1 MQAISIKIMSG
12 GLKMKAFYQMNHSEV
27 IKQLNSQTT
36 GLSSEDVSKQREK
49 YGSNQ
54 IEESKTVSPIMIFF
68 SQFKDFLVII
78 LVVAATVSA
87 MMGKLESTLVII
99 AVLFL
104 NALLGT
110 IQHIKAEQSLKSL
123 KALSTPSS
131 KVIRDGALI
140 EIPSTEVVVGDI
152 LIIEAGD
159 FIAADAR
166 IIECNSLQ
174 VNESA
179 LTGESVSVE
188 KIMESIDEEDV
199 AIGDQVNMVFSS
211 SHVTY
216 GRGKAVV
223 IGVGVNTEIGR
234 IAMHLQSAK
243 DKATPLQQ
251 NLDKFGKKLALMIII
266 ISGIIFGVSMYRGTP
281 VMDSLMFSISL
292 AVAAIPEA
300 LSSIVTIV
308 LALGTRKL
316 AEENA
321 IIRKLHSV
329 ESLGSISIICSD
341 KTGTLTQ
348 NKMTV
353 QKIFTN
359 NQLVDANEIDKTNKL
374 HYKLVMAGLLCSDA
388 VTTHENEIGDPTEI
402 ALVDFGERLH
412 LDELIVRENIPRLSE
427 LPFDSDRKLM
437 TTLQHIDGKAV
448 VFTKGAMDVL
458 LRRSTHIE
466 TIEGIKPITQS
477 DIDNYNKMNFK
488 LANEGLR
495 VLAFAWKEVQ
505 EETLTLAHEEEMIL
519 FGLVA
524 MIDPP
529 RAESKAAVE
538 SCIAAGIKPIMITG
552 DHKVTAAAIAKQ
564 IGILNDG
571 GQAVEGSD
579 IEHLTEDELI
589 ELVPKV
595 SVYARVSPEH
605 KIRIVSAWQ
614 SRGHVVAMTGDG
626 VNDAPALKRAD
637 IGIAMGITGT
647 EVAKDAA
654 SMVLTDDNF
663 STIVKAINNGRSIFG
678 NIKNAIRFLLAGNTA
693 GILAVVYSSI
703 VGLAAPFSPVHLL
716 FINLLT
722 DSLPAIAIGLEPPHG
737 SLMKNKPRD
746 AKKPILDRTFG
757 QQVIFEG
764 MIIAFVTMTAYY
776 LGAMNSGHGAGMT
789 MAFATLSLSRLIHG
803 LNCRFDEPLSFKTLF
818 VNPFSYM
825 ALAGGALL
833 LSLVLFVE
841 PLHKTFEISSLT
853 SRQYLSIVFLAVI
866 PLIFVQTIKR
876 IKMRIHK

>member
-1 MQAISIKIMSG
+1 MQKNYQIPYENVLKSFNSSI
-12 GLKMKAFYQMNHSEV
+12 
-27 IKQLNSQTT
+27 T
-36 GLSSEDVSKQREK
+36 GLSNEDIAKQRET

-54 IEESKTVSPIMIFF
+54 IEETKSESPIKVFI

-78 LVVAATVSA
+78 LMVAAVVSA
-87 MMGKLESTLVII
+87 MMGKWESTLVII
-99 AVLFL
+99 AVLIL

-110 IQHIKAEQSLKSL
+110 LQHIKAEQSLKSL
-123 KALSTPSS
+123 KALSAPNS
-131 KVIRDGALI
+131 KVMRDGRLVI
-140 EIPSTEVVVGDI
+140 IPSVEVVVGDI

-166 IIECNSLQ
+166 LIECNSLQ

-188 KIMESIDEEDV
+188 KSIAPINQDEV
-199 AIGDQVNMVFSS
+199 AIGDQVNMIFSS

-216 GRGKAVV
+216 GRGRAVV
-223 IGVGVNTEIGR
+223 TGVGASTEIGR
-234 IAMHLQSAK
+234 IASLLKSAQE
-243 DKATPLQQ
+243 KATPLQQ
-251 NLDKFGKKLALMIII
+251 NLDKFGKKLALLIII
-266 ISGIIFGVSMYRGTP
+266 LSSIIFGVSMYRGTP
-281 VMDSLMFSISL
+281 IMDSLMFSISL

-300 LSSIVTIV
+300 LSSIITIV

-329 ESLGSISIICSD
+329 ENLGSISIICSD

-359 NQLVDANEIDKTNKL
+359 HQLVDANEIDKENKL
-374 HYKLVMAGLLCSDA
+374 HHKLVVAGLLCSDA
-388 VTTHENEIGDPTEI
+388 VTLHGKEIGDPTEI
-402 ALVDFGERLH
+402 ALVDLGERLH

-437 TTLQHIDGKAV
+437 TTLQLIDGKTV
-448 VFTKGAMDVL
+448 VFTKGAIDVL
-458 LRRSTHIE
+458 INRSTHIE
-466 TIEGIKPITQS
+466 TAEGVRPITQT
-477 DIDNYNKMNFK
+477 DIDTYNQINFE

-495 VLAFAWKEVQ
+495 VLAFAWKEV
-505 EETLTLAHEEEMIL
+505 ETETLTLVHENEMTL

-524 MIDPP
+524 MMDPP
-529 RAESKAAVE
+529 RAESKGAVE

-552 DHKVTAAAIAKQ
+552 DHKVTAAAIARQ
-564 IGILNDG
+564 IGILNEG
-571 GQAVEGSD
+571 GQAIEGTD
-579 IEHLTEDELI
+579 IEHLTEEELI

-637 IGIAMGITGT
+637 VGIAMGITGT

-663 STIVKAINNGRSIFG
+663 STIVKAISNGRSIFG

-693 GILAVVYSSI
+693 GILAVVYALI
-703 VGLAAPFSPVHLL
+703 VGLEAPFLPVHLL

-737 SLMKNKPRD
+737 SLMKDKPRD
-746 AKKPILDRTFG
+746 AKKPILDMNFG
-757 QQVIFEG
+757 LQVLFEG

-776 LGAMNSGHGAGMT
+776 LGVMNSGHGAGMT
-789 MAFATLSLSRLIHG
+789 MAFATLSLSRLVHG
-803 LNCRFDEPLSFKTLF
+803 LNCRIDEPLSFKTLW
-818 VNPFSYM
+818 VNPYSYL
-825 ALAGGALL
+825 ALLGGALL
-833 LSLVLFVE
+833 LSIVLFLE
-841 PLHKTFEISSLT
+841 PLHKTFEISILS
-853 SRQYLSIVFLAVI
+853 SQQYISIGLLSII
-866 PLIFVQTIKR
+866 PLILVQIVKR
-876 IKMRIHK
+876 IIRMIHN

>member
-1 MQAISIKIMSG
+1 MQKNYQIPYENVLKSFNSSI
-12 GLKMKAFYQMNHSEV
+12 
-27 IKQLNSQTT
+27 T
-36 GLSSEDVSKQREK
+36 GLSNEDIAKQRET

-54 IEESKTVSPIMIFF
+54 IEETKSESPIKVFI

-78 LVVAATVSA
+78 LMVAAVVSA
-87 MMGKLESTLVII
+87 MMGKWESTLVII
-99 AVLFL
+99 AVLIL

-110 IQHIKAEQSLKSL
+110 LQHIKAEQSLKSL
-123 KALSTPSS
+123 KALSAPNS
-131 KVIRDGALI
+131 KVMRDGRLVI
-140 EIPSTEVVVGDI
+140 IPSVEVVVGDI

-166 IIECNSLQ
+166 LIECNSLQ

-188 KIMESIDEEDV
+188 KSIAPINQDEV
-199 AIGDQVNMVFSS
+199 AIGDQVNMIFSS

-216 GRGKAVV
+216 GRGRAVV
-223 IGVGVNTEIGR
+223 TGVGASTEIGR
-234 IAMHLQSAK
+234 IASLLKSAQE
-243 DKATPLQQ
+243 KATPLQQ

-266 ISGIIFGVSMYRGTP
+266 LSSIIFGVSMYRGTP
-281 VMDSLMFSISL
+281 IMDSLMFSISL

-300 LSSIVTIV
+300 LSSIITIV

-329 ESLGSISIICSD
+329 ENLGSISIICSD

-359 NQLVDANEIDKTNKL
+359 HQLVDANEIDKENKL
-374 HYKLVMAGLLCSDA
+374 HHKLVVAGLLCSDA
-388 VTTHENEIGDPTEI
+388 VTLHGKEIGDPTEI
-402 ALVDFGERLH
+402 ALVDLGERLH

-437 TTLQHIDGKAV
+437 TTLQLIDGKTV
-448 VFTKGAMDVL
+448 VFTKGAIDVL
-458 LRRSTHIE
+458 INRSTHIE
-466 TIEGIKPITQS
+466 TADGVRPITQT
-477 DIDNYNKMNFK
+477 DIDTYNQINFE

-495 VLAFAWKEVQ
+495 VLAFAWKEV
-505 EETLTLAHEEEMIL
+505 ETETLTLVHENEMTL

-524 MIDPP
+524 MMDPP
-529 RAESKAAVE
+529 RAESKGAVE

-552 DHKVTAAAIAKQ
+552 DHKVTAAAIARQ
-564 IGILNDG
+564 IGILNEG
-571 GQAVEGSD
+571 GQAIEGTD
-579 IEHLTEDELI
+579 IEHLTEEELI

-637 IGIAMGITGT
+637 VGIAMGITGT

-663 STIVKAINNGRSIFG
+663 STIVKAISNGRSIFG

-693 GILAVVYSSI
+693 GILAVVYALI
-703 VGLAAPFSPVHLL
+703 VGLEAPFLPVHLL

-737 SLMKNKPRD
+737 SLMKDKPRD
-746 AKKPILDRTFG
+746 AKKPILDMNFG
-757 QQVIFEG
+757 LQVLFEG

-776 LGAMNSGHGAGMT
+776 LGVMNSGHGAGMT
-789 MAFATLSLSRLIHG
+789 MAFATLSLSRLVHG
-803 LNCRFDEPLSFKTLF
+803 LNCRIDEPLSFKTLW
-818 VNPFSYM
+818 VNPYSYL
-825 ALAGGALL
+825 ALLGGALL
-833 LSLVLFVE
+833 LSIVLFLE
-841 PLHKTFEISSLT
+841 PLHKTFEISILS
-853 SRQYLSIVFLAVI
+853 SQQYISIGLLSII
-866 PLIFVQTIKR
+866 PLILVQIVKR
-876 IKMRIHK
+876 IIRMIHN

>member
-1 MQAISIKIMSG
+1 
-12 GLKMKAFYQMNHSEV
+12 MKKNYQLPYVEV
-27 IKQLNSQTT
+27 IERYNTQTT
-36 GLSSEDVSKQREK
+36 GLSTADLSKRRET

-54 IEESKTVSPIMIFF
+54 IEESKSVSPIIIFL

-78 LVVAATVSA
+78 LIAAATVSA
-87 MMGKLESTLVII
+87 IMGKLESTFVII
-99 AVLFL
+99 AVLVL

-110 IQHIKAEQSLKSL
+110 IQHVKAEQSLKSL
-123 KALSTPSS
+123 KALSAPIS
-131 KVIRDGALI
+131 KVMRDGRLVQIASA
-140 EIPSTEVVVGDI
+140 EIVVGDI
-152 LIIEAGD
+152 LIVEAGD

-166 IIECNSLQ
+166 IFESNSLQ
-174 VNESA
+174 VSESA

-188 KIMESIDEEDV
+188 KVTDFIEDEDV
-199 AIGDQVNMVFSS
+199 AIGDQLNMIFSS

-223 IGVGVNTEIGR
+223 TGVGATSEIGR
-234 IAMHLQSAK
+234 IASLLKSAQE
-243 DKATPLQQ
+243 KATPLQK
-251 NLDKFGKKLALMIII
+251 NLDNFGKKLALLIVI
-266 ISGIIFGVSMYRGTP
+266 ISSIVFGLSIYRGAP
-281 VMDSLMFSISL
+281 IMDSLMLAISL

-353 QKIFTN
+353 QKIFTDH
-359 NQLVDANEIDKTNKL
+359 QLIDAHAIDKDNNL
-374 HYKLVMAGLLCSDA
+374 QYKLVMAGLLCSDA
-388 VTTHENEIGDPTEI
+388 VTTHENAIGDPTEI

-412 LDELIVRENIPRLSE
+412 LDELVVREITPRIAE

-448 VFTKGAMDVL
+448 VFTKGALDVL
-458 LRRSTHIE
+458 LKRSTHIE
-466 TIEGIKPITQS
+466 TAEGVRPITQNDK
-477 DIDNYNKMNFK
+477 DIYKQINFE
-488 LANEGLR
+488 LANQGLR
-495 VLAFAWKEVQ
+495 VLAFAWKEV
-505 EETLTLAHEEEMIL
+505 EEVTLTLAHENEMIL

-524 MIDPP
+524 MMDPP
-529 RAESKAAVE
+529 RVESKGAVE

-552 DHKVTAAAIAKQ
+552 DHKVTASAIARQ
-564 IGILNDG
+564 IGILKEGD
-571 GQAVEGSD
+571 QAIEGED
-579 IEHLTEDELI
+579 IEHLTEEELI
-589 ELVPKV
+589 ALVPKI

-614 SRGHVVAMTGDG
+614 SLGHVVAMTGDG

-647 EVAKDAA
+647 EVAKEAA

-663 STIVKAINNGRSIFG
+663 STIIKAISNGRSIFG

-693 GILAVVYSSI
+693 GILAVVYTSI
-703 VGLAAPFSPVHLL
+703 AGLPAPFSPVHLL

-722 DSLPAIAIGLEPPHG
+722 DSLPAIAIGLEPAQDG
-737 SLMKNKPRD
+737 LMKDKPRD
-746 AKKPILDRTFG
+746 AKKPILDKTFG
-757 QQVIFEG
+757 LHVLFEG
-764 MIIAFVTMTAYY
+764 SIIAVVTMTAYY
-776 LGAMNSGHGAGMT
+776 LGYQNQGQGAGMT
-789 MAFATLSLSRLIHG
+789 MAFATLSLSRLVHG
-803 LNCRFDEPLSFKTLF
+803 LNCRTDAPLSLKTLWI
-818 VNPFSYM
+818 NPYSYL
-825 ALAGGALL
+825 ALISGSLL
-833 LSLVLFVE
+833 LSAVLFLE
-841 PLHKTFEISSLT
+841 PLHKIFEISILDNQ
-853 SRQYLSIVFLAVI
+853 QYMSIIFLSIV
-866 PLIFVQTIKR
+866 PLIVVQIVKR
-876 IKMRIHK
+876 IKVMLYK

>member
-1 MQAISIKIMSG
+1 MQKNYQIPYENVLESFNSSI
-12 GLKMKAFYQMNHSEV
+12 
-27 IKQLNSQTT
+27 T
-36 GLSSEDVSKQREK
+36 GLSNEDISKQRK
-49 YGSNQ
+49 TYGSNQ
-54 IEESKTVSPIMIFF
+54 IEETKSESPIKVFI

-78 LVVAATVSA
+78 LMVAAVVSA
-87 MMGKLESTLVII
+87 MMGKWDSTVVII
-99 AVLFL
+99 AVLIL

-110 IQHIKAEQSLKSL
+110 LQHIKAEQSLKSL
-123 KALSTPSS
+123 KALSAPNS
-131 KVIRDGALI
+131 KVMRDGRLVV
-140 EIPSTEVVVGDI
+140 IPSVEVVVGDI

-166 IIECNSLQ
+166 LIECNSLQ

-188 KIMESIDEEDV
+188 KSIAPITQDEV
-199 AIGDQVNMVFSS
+199 AIGDQVNMIFSS

-216 GRGKAVV
+216 GRGRAVV
-223 IGVGVNTEIGR
+223 TGVGASTEIGR
-234 IAMHLQSAK
+234 IASLLKSAQE
-243 DKATPLQQ
+243 KATPLQQ

-266 ISGIIFGVSMYRGTP
+266 LSSIIFGVSMYRGTP
-281 VMDSLMFSISL
+281 IMDSLMFSISL

-300 LSSIVTIV
+300 LSSIITIV

-329 ESLGSISIICSD
+329 ENLGSISIICSD

-359 NQLVDANEIDKTNKL
+359 HQLVDANEINKENKL
-374 HYKLVMAGLLCSDA
+374 HHKLVVAGLLCSDA
-388 VTTHENEIGDPTEI
+388 VTLHGKEIGDPTEI
-402 ALVDFGERLH
+402 ALVDLGERLH

-437 TTLQHIDGKAV
+437 TTLQLIDGKTV
-448 VFTKGAMDVL
+448 VFTKGAIDVL
-458 LRRSTHIE
+458 IKRSTHIE
-466 TIEGIKPITQS
+466 TAEGLRPITPT
-477 DIDNYNKMNFK
+477 DIDTYNQINFE

-495 VLAFAWKEVQ
+495 VLAFAWKEV
-505 EETLTLAHEEEMIL
+505 ETETLTLVHENEMTL

-524 MIDPP
+524 MMDPP
-529 RAESKAAVE
+529 RAESKGAVE

-552 DHKVTAAAIAKQ
+552 DHKVTAAAIARQ
-564 IGILNDG
+564 IGILNEG
-571 GQAVEGSD
+571 GQAMEGTD
-579 IEHLTEDELI
+579 IEHLTEEELI

-637 IGIAMGITGT
+637 VGIAMGITGT

-663 STIVKAINNGRSIFG
+663 STIVKAISNGRSIFG

-693 GILAVVYSSI
+693 GILAVVYSLI
-703 VGLAAPFSPVHLL
+703 AGLKAPFLPVHLL

-737 SLMKNKPRD
+737 SLMKDKPRD
-746 AKKPILDRTFG
+746 SKKPILDKAFG
-757 QQVIFEG
+757 LQVLLEG
-764 MIIAFVTMTAYY
+764 IIIAFVTMTAYY
-776 LGAMNSGHGAGMT
+776 LGTMNGGHGAGMT
-789 MAFATLSLSRLIHG
+789 MAFATLSLSRLVHG
-803 LNCRFDEPLSFKTLF
+803 LNCRIDEPLSFKTLWL
-818 VNPFSYM
+818 NPYSYL
-825 ALAGGALL
+825 ALLGGALL
-833 LSLVLFVE
+833 LSIVLFLE
-841 PLHKTFEISSLT
+841 PLHKTFEISILS
-853 SRQYLSIVFLAVI
+853 SQQYMSIGLLSII
-866 PLIFVQTIKR
+866 PLIFVQIGKR
-876 IKMRIHK
+876 ITRMIHN

>member
-1 MQAISIKIMSG
+1 M
-12 GLKMKAFYQMNHSEV
+12 
-27 IKQLNSQTT
+27 
-36 GLSSEDVSKQREK
+36 
-49 YGSNQ
+49 
-54 IEESKTVSPIMIFF
+54 
-68 SQFKDFLVII
+68 
-78 LVVAATVSA
+78 
-87 MMGKLESTLVII
+87 
-99 AVLFL
+99 
-104 NALLGT
+104 
-110 IQHIKAEQSLKSL
+110 
-123 KALSTPSS
+123 
-131 KVIRDGALI
+131 IRDGSLI
-140 EIPSTEVVVGDI
+140 EIPSGEIVVGDI

-166 IIECNSLQ
+166 LIESNSLQ

-188 KIMESIDEEDV
+188 KVTESIDQEDV
-199 AIGDQVNMVFSS
+199 AIGDQVNMIFSS

-216 GRGKAVV
+216 GRGKSVV
-223 IGVGVNTEIGR
+223 TGVGASTEIGR
-234 IAMHLQSAK
+234 IATLLKSAK
-243 DKATPLQQ
+243 EKATPLQQ
-251 NLDKFGKKLALMIII
+251 NLDKFGKKIALMIII
-266 ISGIIFGVSMYRGTP
+266 VSSIIFGVSMYRGTP

-359 NQLVDANEIDKTNKL
+359 HQLVDANKIDKENKL

-402 ALVDFGERLH
+402 ALVDLGERLH

-458 LRRSTHIE
+458 LKRSTHIE
-466 TIEGIKPITQS
+466 TIEGVHPITQS
-477 DIDNYNKMNFK
+477 DIDTYNQINFE

-495 VLAFAWKEVQ
+495 VIAFAWKEVQ

-519 FGLVA
+519 FGLAA
-524 MIDPP
+524 MMDPP
-529 RAESKAAVE
+529 RVESKGAVE
-538 SCIAAGIKPIMITG
+538 SCISAGIKPIMITG
-552 DHKVTAAAIAKQ
+552 DHKVTAAAIARQ
-564 IGILNDG
+564 IGILNEG
-571 GQAVEGSD
+571 GQAIEGTD
-579 IEHLTEDELI
+579 IEHLTEKELI

-663 STIVKAINNGRSIFG
+663 STIVKAISNGRSIFG
-678 NIKNAIRFLLAGNTA
+678 NIKNAIKFLLAGNTA

-703 VGLAAPFSPVHLL
+703 VGLSAPFSPVHLL

-737 SLMKNKPRD
+737 SLMKDKPRD
-746 AKKPILDRTFG
+746 ANKPILDKAFG
-757 QQVIFEG
+757 LKVLFEG
-764 MIIAFVTMTAYY
+764 MIIAFVTMAAYY

-789 MAFATLSLSRLIHG
+789 MAFATLSLSRLVHG
-803 LNCRFDEPLSFKTLF
+803 LNCRIDEPLSIKTLW
-818 VNPFSYM
+818 VNPYSYL
-825 ALAGGALL
+825 ALVGGALL
-833 LSLVLFVE
+833 LSIVLFFE
-841 PLHKTFEISSLT
+841 PLHKTFEISILSNQ
-853 SRQYLSIVFLAVI
+853 QYMSIVLLSII
-866 PLIFVQTIKR
+866 PLILVQIVKR
-876 IKMRIHK
+876 INRSLHK

>member
-1 MQAISIKIMSG
+1 
-12 GLKMKAFYQMNHSEV
+12 MKSFYQMKYEEV
-27 IKQLNSQTT
+27 VKQTNSQVT
-36 GLSSEDVSKQREK
+36 GLTNKDINKQRET

-54 IEESKTVSPIMIFF
+54 IEESKSQSPVIIFF

-78 LVVAATVSA
+78 LMIAAGVSA

-99 AVLFL
+99 SVLIL

-110 IQHIKAEQSLKSL
+110 VQHIKAEQSLKSL
-123 KALSTPSS
+123 KALSAPSS
-131 KVIRDGALI
+131 KVLRESKVI
-140 EIPSTEVVVGDI
+140 EVPSTDVVVGDI
-152 LIIEAGD
+152 LIVEAGD

-166 IIECNSLQ
+166 LIESNSLQ
-174 VNESA
+174 VSESA

-188 KIMESIDEEDV
+188 KVTEPISKDDV
-199 AIGDQVNMVFSS
+199 AIGDQVNMIFSS

-216 GRGKAVV
+216 GRGRAVV
-223 IGVGVNTEIGR
+223 TGVGKGTEIGR
-234 IAMHLQSAK
+234 IASLLKNAK
-243 DKATPLQQ
+243 EKATPLEE
-251 NLDKFGKKLALMIII
+251 NLDRFGKKLALLIII
-266 ISGIIFGVSMYRGTP
+266 ISAIVFGMSLYRGTP

-353 QKIFTN
+353 QKIFT
-359 NQLVDANEIDKTNKL
+359 DNKL
-374 HYKLVMAGLLCSDA
+374 IDVNDINKENRLHHKLVIAGLLCSDA
-388 VTTHENEIGDPTEI
+388 ITTKEKEIGDPTEI
-402 ALVDFGERLH
+402 ALVDLGERFH
-412 LDELIVRENIPRLSE
+412 LDELIVREITPRISE

-458 LRRSTHIE
+458 LERSSHIE
-466 TIEGIKPITQS
+466 TAEGVRPITQQDK
-477 DIDNYNKMNFK
+477 DIYNKMNFE
-488 LANEGLR
+488 LANQGLR
-495 VLAFAWKEVQ
+495 VLAFAWKEV
-505 EETLTLAHEEEMIL
+505 EEQTLTFAHEEEMIL

-524 MIDPP
+524 MMDPP

-538 SCIAAGIKPIMITG
+538 SCMEAGIKPIMITG
-552 DHKVTAAAIAKQ
+552 DHKVTASAIARQ
-564 IGILNDG
+564 IGILKEG
-571 GQAVEGSD
+571 EQAIEGAD
-579 IEHLTEDELI
+579 IEHLSEVELI
-589 ELVPKV
+589 ALVPKT

-614 SRGHVVAMTGDG
+614 ALGHVVAMTGDG

-693 GILAVVYSSI
+693 GILSVVYASV

-722 DSLPAIAIGLEPPHG
+722 DSLPAIAIGLEPAYG
-737 SLMKNKPRD
+737 GLMKEKPRD
-746 AKKPILDRTFG
+746 AKKPILDKAFG
-757 QQVIFEG
+757 LHVLLEG
-764 MIIAFVTMTAYY
+764 SIIALVTMIAYY
-776 LGAMNSGHGAGMT
+776 LGYQNGGQGAGMT
-789 MAFATLSLSRLIHG
+789 MAFATLSLSRLVHG
-803 LNCRFDEPLSFKTLF
+803 LNCRFDAPLTLKNLW
-818 VNPFSYM
+818 VNQYSYL
-825 ALAGGALL
+825 ALISGTLL
-833 LSLVLFVE
+833 LSAVLFLQ
-841 PLHKTFEISSLT
+841 PLHKTFEISILT
-853 SRQYLSIVFLAVI
+853 NQQYMSIALLSIV
-866 PLIFVQTIKR
+866 PLIVVQVIKR
-876 IKMRIHK
+876 ISRVFKYKKA